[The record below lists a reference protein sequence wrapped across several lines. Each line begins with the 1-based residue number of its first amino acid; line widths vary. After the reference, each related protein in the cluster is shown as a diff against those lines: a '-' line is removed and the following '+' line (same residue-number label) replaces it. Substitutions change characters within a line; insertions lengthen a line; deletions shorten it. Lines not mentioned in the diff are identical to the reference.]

1 MGLPAC
7 HTKPEILGEAS
18 STLPSAMRKRMLT
31 RKLLEVTKP
40 TYLSRKIT
48 PSMQAPKSTMQDR
61 SVSRVKETA
70 AQTCQWG
77 PTHGGPGP
85 TCAPPVRPRPPAVTL
100 RPSEPFLLPRPGSSE
115 SGSTLA
121 RLVETNLCN
130 QHGVTVTVCVYTST
144 MNHTTVTGYCQAS
157 CVTT

>member
-1 MGLPAC
+1 MRPTPEGDGLEP
-7 HTKPEILGEAS
+7 IYVGS
-18 STLPSAMRKRMLT
+18 
-31 RKLLEVTKP
+31 
-40 TYLSRKIT
+40 LSR
-48 PSMQAPKSTMQDR
+48 
-61 SVSRVKETA
+61 E
-70 AQTCQWG
+70 
-77 PTHGGPGP
+77 
-85 TCAPPVRPRPPAVTL
+85 AVTL